1 MKIQTCDYVHLVLYS
16 MNTLYKRY
24 CLTISNVL
32 WAVFCLLFTA
42 SALRCYDCKPG
53 NNSAAGSAII
63 CSKPVQTVECSSDF
77 DSCSILKV
85 TSDELDMYYLDCF
98 LKSFCSEAQK
108 NLCEVSTQGLHD
120 ASCDMSCCETDLCN
134 KPKESSTSGTLSR
147 VPASAAIFVILS
159 VIAMVLV
166 DMIWNILLNISSK
179 KRITKTTC

>member
-1 MKIQTCDYVHLVLYS
+1 M
-16 MNTLYKRY
+16 
-24 CLTISNVL
+24 
-32 WAVFCLLFTA
+32 
-42 SALRCYDCKPG
+42 
-53 NNSAAGSAII
+53 
-63 CSKPVQTVECSSDF
+63 ECSSDF

-108 NLCEVSTQGLHD
+108 NLCEVSTQGLHG

-134 KPKESSTSGTLSR
+134 KPKDSSTSGTLSR

-179 KRITKTTC
+179 KRKTNTTC